1 MGPECDDRL
10 SDPSASLFNPQI
22 FICPS
27 DTHTPH
33 VRIACT
39 PHTQIT
45 HSTHIQSLTQHAH
58 TQSTPHTHTTV
69 LHSCY
74 PLTHHTLL
82 HTLATNHTPSHIHTI
97 YIYTHHTLTLILSSR
112 RPHTALSHTHTHP
125 THCHTPH
132 THTTDTVTH
141 SRSYSP
147 HTPHTPHRLTHIPHI
162 PQTTHTHIIHH
173 RHCPRIPHIHTHTIH
188 THTHHTH
195 SCTHTH
201 TPYTPRT
208 ASFCVP
214 HQCSASE
221 YQEVLVSQERLFSS
235 PSKDLTPRNV
245 LGDLPG
251 GTEGGTSNCHPRPPG
266 SRVSGTFTKQMRRLK
281 ATPHPTT
288 SPGTTER
295 QRVTRYPGGAETPAH
310 ACHQLLPSS
319 HHPRSGAGIYSRGRS
334 GSHSPWSQ
342 HPGAPPPRAT
352 RRFPG
357 GRSPPGGDSGE
368 KGSRGLLPP
377 DAAKPPHLLLFPRR
391 RTPLLFR

>member
-1 MGPECDDRL
+1 MHTTHTDHTQHTHSESHTARAHTEHTSHTHHSLTLML
-10 SDPSASLFNPQI
+10 SSHTPHTPTHTRNKSHTLSHTYHIHLHTPHTHAHTPLADHTQPSH
-22 FICPS
+22 
-27 DTHTPH
+27 THTPH
-33 VRIACT
+33 T
-39 PHTQIT
+39 LSHTT
-45 HSTHIQSLTQHAH
+45 HSHYRY
-58 TQSTPHTHTTV
+58 
-69 LHSCY
+69 C
-74 PLTHHTLL
+74 
-82 HTLATNHTPSHIHTI
+82 
-97 YIYTHHTLTLILSSR
+97 HTLTLILSS
-112 RPHTALSHTHTHP
+112 HTTHTP
-125 THCHTPH
+125 QTH
-132 THTTDTVTH
+132 THTT
-141 SRSYSP
+141 Y
-147 HTPHTPHRLTHIPHI
+147 
-162 PQTTHTHIIHH
+162 TTDHTHIIHH

-391 RTPLLFR
+391 RTPPSF